1 MKNKFTRFF
10 KIFFSRSVILCIG
23 ICLGI
28 LLCRAYSMH
37 TRTQS
42 ICREVEQLGMLVNN
56 YHTALEREEEPVA
69 QTYQQLRITSGAMTA
84 RLHDNYGAPPYD
96 EAALRY
102 LYGMA
107 HYINKIALENLT
119 AEEWTALFS
128 DAEAAIKIYG
138 MDLEDPNLL
147 LDELDMLLEGKIF
160 PAKFLTSY
168 TILGNAE
175 VDPF

>member
-28 LLCRAYSMH
+28 LLCRAYSIH

-107 HYINKIALENLT
+107 CYFNRIDLNEFTEDDWDTFFEDTMLLRE
-119 AEEWTALFS
+119 
-128 DAEAAIKIYG
+128 IYLNG
-138 MDLEDPNLL
+138 NCSP
-147 LDELDMLLEGKIF
+147 DELFPTLNNTLEKTAILQAF
-160 PAKFLTSY
+160 IDSY
-168 TILGNAE
+168 NYVTY
-175 VDPF
+175 D